1 MDYYETLGIR
11 DDASPQEIKKA
22 YRKLSRQYHPDF
34 NPNDNA
40 AEEKFKVINE
50 AHTVLSD
57 PQQRVTYDAA
67 RRPTP
72 FPGIGLDSLFE
83 QFFGNRG
90 ATQGFTPPRPSH
102 PTPRAPSSDKHIN
115 FKIPLTQLK
124 KKGSLQTLIEVK
136 EEEVC
141 KQCGGVGG
149 EEVLI
154 CTPCKGSGTIQDIK
168 QGVNMFVTSVQPC
181 SDCLGSGRDI
191 KNRCSACH
199 GGGTVLFSRQYKLT
213 IGCEEI

>member
-1 MDYYETLGIR
+1 MDYYQTLGIR
-11 DDASPQEIKKA
+11 DDASFQEIKKA

-34 NPNDNA
+34 NPNDA
-40 AEEKFKVINE
+40 TAEEKFKVVNE

-57 PQQRVTYDAA
+57 PQQRVNYDAS

-72 FPGIGLDSLFE
+72 FPGIRLDSLFE
-83 QFFGNRG
+83 QFFGTRPAG
-90 ATQGFTPPRPSH
+90 RHRPPSPSTRRDRP
-102 PTPRAPSSDKHIN
+102 AGKHIN

-124 KKGSLQTLIEVK
+124 NNGSLQTIIEVK

-154 CTPCKGSGTIQDIK
+154 CTPCEGSGTIQDIK
-168 QGVNMFVTSVQPC
+168 RGVNISVTSVQPC
-181 SDCLGSGRDI
+181 SGCLGSGRDI

-199 GGGTVLFSRQYKLT
+199 GGGTVSLNKRYKLT
-213 IGCEEI
+213 IGCEQL